1 MMQLRGGKIVIKQ
14 SKMTVRGIL
23 VNKKIV
29 ILLVSILV
37 TLNIA
42 AVPASAAT
50 DRQNYAGDQLHT
62 LGLLKGYTDG
72 TLALD
77 NNIRRSE
84 VTALLVRA
92 LGYSDKEVPGEG
104 KQFSDVKADYWAV
117 PDIQKAYKLRL
128 IVGDTGGTFRPLD
141 NISYAEVVTI
151 LVNALGKNDNL
162 EGEWPT
168 NYIDRAKEI
177 GIIPQENNG
186 DIRRKVTRGEVSVL
200 IWDTILVNL
209 NK

>member
-1 MMQLRGGKIVIKQ
+1 MK
-14 SKMTVRGIL
+14 
-23 VNKKIV
+23 KKIV
-29 ILLVSILV
+29 IMLVSILV
-37 TLNIA
+37 TLNMIA
-42 AVPASAAT
+42 IPAVAAT
-50 DRQNYAGDQLHT
+50 DSQNYAGDQLHT

-72 TLALD
+72 TLGLD
-77 NNIRRSE
+77 NNIKRSE

-92 LGYSDKEVPGEG
+92 LGYSDKEVSGEG
-104 KQFSDVKADYWAV
+104 KKFSDVESDYWAV
-117 PDIQKAYKLRL
+117 PDIQKAYKLKL

-151 LVNALGKNDNL
+151 LVNALGKNADL

-177 GIIPQENNG
+177 GIISGENNG

-209 NK
+209 NR

>member
-1 MMQLRGGKIVIKQ
+1 M
-14 SKMTVRGIL
+14 
-23 VNKKIV
+23 NKKLV
-29 ILLVSILV
+29 ILLVSIILTFNMV
-37 TLNIA
+37 DIS
-42 AVPASAAT
+42 VSAAT
-50 DRQNYAGDQLHT
+50 ERQNYAGNQLHT

-77 NNIRRSE
+77 NNIKRAE

-92 LGYSDKEVPGEG
+92 LGYNDKEVLGEG
-104 KQFSDVKADYWAV
+104 KKFSDVKSDYWATG
-117 PDIQKAYKLRL
+117 DIQKAYKLKL

-162 EGEWPT
+162 EGVWPT
-168 NYIDRAKEI
+168 NYIERAKKI
-177 GIIPQENNG
+177 GIISDNNIG
-186 DIRRKVTRGEVSVL
+186 DIRRKVSRGEVSVL